1 MENIIS
7 LLMMSKLKEN
17 NNKIDSKVITDL
29 NEKYKQLSAEINN
42 KLDINLS
49 LLIDVFINSLKDAN
63 YLVTNKDKIV
73 ELYSSFSEQVI
84 NKINDL
90 RKNLTFQNYEQLIKL
105 NDILSK
111 NKYFYFFLYTNV
123 TSKLFEIISDHK
135 KENNDIANMKTKL
148 NEIFKTPVINCLR
161 DLQNKIDELLK
172 EKDNLANKQVIWD
185 YENDI
190 KTYFKEFTLEED
202 VISEFKNFAN
212 KSKVK
217 HAELFTEM
225 KNDSKKIVDYIKQIL

>member
-1 MENIIS
+1 M
-7 LLMMSKLKEN
+7 
-17 NNKIDSKVITDL
+17 
-29 NEKYKQLSAEINN
+29 
-42 KLDINLS
+42 
-49 LLIDVFINSLKDAN
+49 
-63 YLVTNKDKIV
+63 
-73 ELYSSFSEQVI
+73 
-84 NKINDL
+84 
-90 RKNLTFQNYEQLIKL
+90 
-105 NDILSK
+105 SK

-123 TSKLFEIISDHK
+123 TSKLLEIISDHK
-135 KENNDIANMKTKL
+135 KESNDIANMKTKL

-161 DLQNKIDELLK
+161 DLQNKVDELLK
-172 EKDNLANKQVIWD
+172 EKDNLANKEVIWD